1 MPQPIPPP
9 RESGFTVQTQTPLYW
24 ARYGPSAESGASQLV
39 VLHGGPG
46 AHHDYM
52 LPQLLHLAERYDV
65 LFYDQR
71 GGGKSKVVNNE
82 PIGWQTHVADLT
94 AIVGEFRLDPLSIV
108 GYSWGGLLALLYSLE
123 SARDRNI
130 PAPARLVLIDP
141 APLARRYRREFE
153 AEFSRRQQSPELQ
166 RMRAELAESNMRE
179 ANPEAYRLRLFELGV
194 AGYFA
199 RPENARDLTPFRVT
213 GRILDSVW
221 NSLGDYDLLSKLDQV
236 RCPTLI
242 VHGRDDP
249 IPLASSTEGAKAMNA
264 RLVVL
269 DDCGHVPYVEKPREL
284 FTAVDTFLAETD
296 PK

>member
-1 MPQPIPPP
+1 MPQPIPAP
-9 RESGFTVQTQTPLYW
+9 RESGFTTQTQTPLYW
-24 ARYGPSAESGASQLV
+24 ARYGPSAQSGAPQIV

-52 LPQLLHLAERYDV
+52 LPQMLHLAERYDV

-71 GGGKSKVVNNE
+71 GGGKSKVDGNE
-82 PIGWQTHVADLT
+82 AIRWQAHVADLA
-94 AIVGEFRLDPLSIV
+94 AIVGEFKLDPLSIV

-123 SARDRNI
+123 SARDKNI
-130 PAPARLVLIDP
+130 PAPIRLVLIDP
-141 APLARRYRREFE
+141 APLARRYRKEFE

-179 ANPEAYRLRLFELGV
+179 TDPEAYRLRLFELGV

-199 RPENARDLTPFRVT
+199 HPENARDLTPFRVT
-213 GRILDSVW
+213 ARILDSVW
-221 NSLGDYDLLSKLDQV
+221 NSLGDYDLLPKLDQI
-236 RCPTLI
+236 RCPTL
-242 VHGRDDP
+242 VVQGRDDP

-284 FTAVDTFLAETD
+284 FAAVDTFLAETD
-296 PK
+296 PT

>member
-9 RESGFTVQTQTPLYW
+9 RESGLTTQTQTPLYW
-24 ARYGPSAESGASQLV
+24 ARYGPSAESGGLQLV

-52 LPQLLHLAERYDV
+52 LPQMLHLAERYDV

-71 GGGKSKVVNNE
+71 GSGKSKVDGNE
-82 PIGWQTHVADLT
+82 PIGWQTHVADL
-94 AIVGEFRLDPLSIV
+94 ADIIREFKLDPLSIV

-123 SARDRNI
+123 SVSDKNV
-130 PAPARLVLIDP
+130 PAPSRLVLIDP
-141 APLARRYRREFE
+141 APLARRYRKEFE

-166 RMRAELAESNMRE
+166 RMRAELADSNVRE
-179 ANPEAYRLRLFELGV
+179 TDPEAYRQRLFELGV

-199 RPENARDLTPFRVT
+199 HPANARDLTPFRVT

-221 NSLGDYDLLSKLDQV
+221 NSLGDYDLLPKLDQI
-236 RCPTLI
+236 RRPTII

-264 RLVVL
+264 KLIVL
-269 DDCGHVPYVEKPREL
+269 DDCGHVPYVEKPEQL
-284 FTAVDTFLAETD
+284 FAAVDAFLAETD
-296 PK
+296 PT